1 MKKKILIISI
11 VSVICIVI
19 IAVYFIS
26 NNRISQMQVSDDSS
40 LEFENDLLSM
50 EVNENTEDIEDSLNN
65 VVEEEQNVEESI
77 LEENVQVEEKETS
90 TQPQTAQVN
99 SSSKATSKVENKKAE
114 TKSEVV
120 KETSTTKEE
129 TPTKVDIPST
139 TVSEPK
145 QATKVVE
152 TPTRCT
158 NNNNHGMNVGNSGKW
173 FNSKQ
178 EAVNYYDSLIKTW
191 GDKWEN
197 FEIDS
202 ETYDK
207 NCPYGYEVW
216 TCQFCGKWT
225 INFYYR

>member
-1 MKKKILIISI
+1 MKKKIVIISI
-11 VSVICIVI
+11 ISVLLVVIGVTSYCVNRNKISNIKVSEDSILVNDLSSVETDNDEEKIENI
-19 IAVYFIS
+19 IAEEEQSIDE
-26 NNRISQMQVSDDSS
+26 SDKE
-40 LEFENDLLSM
+40 LEEQ
-50 EVNENTEDIEDSLNN
+50 I
-65 VVEEEQNVEESI
+65 VEEETAI
-77 LEENVQVEEKETS
+77 
-90 TQPQTAQVN
+90 QPQTTQQVK
-99 SSSKATSKVENKKAE
+99 SSSKTTNKVETKKAE

-139 TVSEPK
+139 TTVEPK
-145 QATKVVE
+145 QETKVVE

-158 NNNNHGMNVGNSGKW
+158 NNNNHGMNIGNSGKW

-202 ETYDK
+202 DTYDK

-216 TCQFCGKWT
+216 TCPFCGKWT

>member
-1 MKKKILIISI
+1 MKKKIVIISI
-11 VSVICIVI
+11 ISVLLVVI
-19 IAVYFIS
+19 GVTSYCVNRNKIS
-26 NNRISQMQVSDDSS
+26 NIKVSEDSI
-40 LEFENDLLSM
+40 LVNDLSSV
-50 EVNENTEDIEDSLNN
+50 ETDNDEENTENIIAEEEQSIDESDKELEEQI
-65 VVEEEQNVEESI
+65 VEEETAI
-77 LEENVQVEEKETS
+77 
-90 TQPQTAQVN
+90 QPQTTQQVK
-99 SSSKATSKVENKKAE
+99 SSSKTTNKVETKKAE

-139 TVSEPK
+139 TVEPK
-145 QATKVVE
+145 QETKVVE

-158 NNNNHGMNVGNSGKW
+158 NNNNHGMNIGNSGKW

-202 ETYDK
+202 DTYDK

-216 TCQFCGKWT
+216 TCPFCGKWT

>member
-1 MKKKILIISI
+1 MKKKIIIISI
-11 VSVICIVI
+11 ISVLLVI
-19 IAVYFIS
+19 IGVTSCCVIRNKIS
-26 NNRISQMQVSDDSS
+26 NIQVSEDSI
-40 LEFENDLLSM
+40 LENDLSSV
-50 EVNENTEDIEDSLNN
+50 EIDNYEENTENLII
-65 VVEEEQNVEESI
+65 EEEQKLDESNTE
-77 LEENVQVEEKETS
+77 LEEQIAETETS
-90 TQPQTAQVN
+90 IQPQTTQQVK
-99 SSSKATSKVENKKAE
+99 SSSKATSKIETNKAE

-145 QATKVVE
+145 KETKVVE
-152 TPTRCT
+152 NPTRCT

-178 EAVNYYDSLIKTW
+178 DAINYYDSLIKTW

-216 TCQFCGKWT
+216 SCPFCGKWT

>member
-1 MKKKILIISI
+1 MKKKIIIISI
-11 VSVICIVI
+11 LIVLLVI
-19 IAVYFIS
+19 IGVTSYCVSRNKIS
-26 NNRISQMQVSDDSS
+26 NIEVSEDSI
-40 LEFENDLLSM
+40 LANDLSSV
-50 EVNENTEDIEDSLNN
+50 EVDNDEENIENLI
-65 VVEEEQNVEESI
+65 VEEEQNLDESNIEVEE
-77 LEENVQVEEKETS
+77 QQTETS
-90 TQPQTAQVN
+90 IQPQTTQQVK
-99 SSSKATSKVENKKAE
+99 SSSKTTNKVETKKAE

-139 TVSEPK
+139 AAVEPK
-145 QATKVVE
+145 QETKVVE

-178 EAVNYYDSLIKTW
+178 EAINYYDSIIKTW

-216 TCQFCGKWT
+216 TCPFCGKWT

>member
-1 MKKKILIISI
+1 MKKKIVIISI
-11 VSVICIVI
+11 ISVLLVVIGVTSYCVSR
-19 IAVYFIS
+19 
-26 NNRISQMQVSDDSS
+26 NRISNIQVSEDSI
-40 LEFENDLLSM
+40 LANDLSSV
-50 EVNENTEDIEDSLNN
+50 ETDNDEENTENLI
-65 VVEEEQNVEESI
+65 VEEEQNLDESNIEVEET
-77 LEENVQVEEKETS
+77 ETETS
-90 TQPQTAQVN
+90 IQPQATQQVK
-99 SSSKATSKVENKKAE
+99 SSSKTTSKVETKKVE

-139 TVSEPK
+139 TAVEPK
-145 QATKVVE
+145 QETKVEE

-216 TCQFCGKWT
+216 SCPFCGKWT

>member
-1 MKKKILIISI
+1 MKKKIVIISI
-11 VSVICIVI
+11 ISVLLVVIGVTSYCVNRNKVSNIK
-19 IAVYFIS
+19 
-26 NNRISQMQVSDDSS
+26 VSEDSILANDLS
-40 LEFENDLLSM
+40 SVENDND
-50 EVNENTEDIEDSLNN
+50 EENTENIIAEEEQSIDESDKELEEQI
-65 VVEEEQNVEESI
+65 VEEETAI
-77 LEENVQVEEKETS
+77 
-90 TQPQTAQVN
+90 QPQTTQQVK
-99 SSSKATSKVENKKAE
+99 SSSKTTNKVETKKAE

-139 TVSEPK
+139 TTAEPK
-145 QATKVVE
+145 QETKVVE

-158 NNNNHGMNVGNSGKW
+158 NNNNHGMNIGNSGKW

-202 ETYDK
+202 DTYDK

-216 TCQFCGKWT
+216 TCPFCGKWT

>member
-1 MKKKILIISI
+1 MKKKIVIISI
-11 VSVICIVI
+11 ISVLLVVIGVTSYCVSRNK
-19 IAVYFIS
+19 IS
-26 NNRISQMQVSDDSS
+26 NIKVSEDSI
-40 LEFENDLLSM
+40 LENDLSNV
-50 EVNENTEDIEDSLNN
+50 EIDKDEESTENLI
-65 VVEEEQNVEESI
+65 VEEEQSIDESDKE
-77 LEENVQVEEKETS
+77 LEEQIVEKEIAI
-90 TQPQTAQVN
+90 QPQNTQQVK
-99 SSSKATSKVENKKAE
+99 SSSKTTSKVETQKDE

-139 TVSEPK
+139 TAVEPK
-145 QATKVVE
+145 QETKVVE
-152 TPTRCT
+152 IPTRCT
-158 NNNNHGMNVGNSGKW
+158 NNNNHGMNIGNSGKW

-191 GDKWEN
+191 GDKGEN

-202 ETYDK
+202 DTYDK

-216 TCQFCGKWT
+216 TCPFCGKWT

>member
-1 MKKKILIISI
+1 MKKKIVIISI
-11 VSVICIVI
+11 ISVLLVVI
-19 IAVYFIS
+19 GVTSYCVNRNKIS
-26 NNRISQMQVSDDSS
+26 NIKVSEDSI
-40 LEFENDLLSM
+40 LVNDLSSV
-50 EVNENTEDIEDSLNN
+50 ETDNDEENTENIIAEEEQSIDESDKELEEQI
-65 VVEEEQNVEESI
+65 VEEETAI
-77 LEENVQVEEKETS
+77 
-90 TQPQTAQVN
+90 QPQTTQQVK
-99 SSSKATSKVENKKAE
+99 SSSKTTNKVETKKAE

-139 TVSEPK
+139 TTVEPK
-145 QATKVVE
+145 QETKVVE

-158 NNNNHGMNVGNSGKW
+158 NNNNHGMNIGNSGKW

-202 ETYDK
+202 DTYDK

-216 TCQFCGKWT
+216 TCPFCGKWT

>member
-1 MKKKILIISI
+1 MKKKIIIISI
-11 VSVICIVI
+11 LIVLLVI
-19 IAVYFIS
+19 IGVTSYCVSKNKIS
-26 NNRISQMQVSDDSS
+26 NTQVSEDSI
-40 LEFENDLLSM
+40 LVNDLSSV
-50 EVNENTEDIEDSLNN
+50 ETGNDEENTENLI
-65 VVEEEQNVEESI
+65 VEEEQNLDESNIEIEEQETEASI
-77 LEENVQVEEKETS
+77 Q
-90 TQPQTAQVN
+90 TQTIQPIK
-99 SSSKATSKVENKKAE
+99 SSSKATSKVETQKAE

-139 TVSEPK
+139 TSNEPK
-145 QATKVVE
+145 QETKVE
-152 TPTRCT
+152 EKPTKCT
-158 NNNNHGMNVGNSGKW
+158 NNSNHGMNVGNSGKW

-178 EAVNYYDSLIKTW
+178 EAVNYYDSIIKTW

-216 TCQFCGKWT
+216 TCPFCGKWT

>member
-1 MKKKILIISI
+1 MKKKIVIISI
-11 VSVICIVI
+11 ISVLLVVI
-19 IAVYFIS
+19 GVTSYCVNRNKIS
-26 NNRISQMQVSDDSS
+26 NIKVSEDSI
-40 LEFENDLLSM
+40 LANDLTSV
-50 EVNENTEDIEDSLNN
+50 ETDTDEENTENIIA
-65 VVEEEQNVEESI
+65 EEEQNLDENNIELKEQIVET
-77 LEENVQVEEKETS
+77 ETS
-90 TQPQTAQVN
+90 IQSQATQQVK
-99 SSSKATSKVENKKAE
+99 SSSKTTNKVETKKAE

-129 TPTKVDIPST
+129 TPTKVDMPST
-139 TVSEPK
+139 TSVEPK
-145 QATKVVE
+145 QETKVVE

-158 NNNNHGMNVGNSGKW
+158 NNNNHGMNIGNSGKW

-202 ETYDK
+202 DTYDK

-216 TCQFCGKWT
+216 TCPFCGKWT

>member
-1 MKKKILIISI
+1 MKKKIVIISI
-11 VSVICIVI
+11 ISVLLVVI
-19 IAVYFIS
+19 GVTSYCVNRNKIS
-26 NNRISQMQVSDDSS
+26 NIKVSEDSI
-40 LEFENDLLSM
+40 LVNDLSSV
-50 EVNENTEDIEDSLNN
+50 ETDNDEENTENIIAEEEQSIDESDKELEEQI
-65 VVEEEQNVEESI
+65 VEEETAI
-77 LEENVQVEEKETS
+77 
-90 TQPQTAQVN
+90 QPQTTQQVK
-99 SSSKATSKVENKKAE
+99 SSSKTTNKVETKKAE

-139 TVSEPK
+139 TTVEPK
-145 QATKVVE
+145 QETKVVE

-158 NNNNHGMNVGNSGKW
+158 NNNNHGMNIGNSGKW

-197 FEIDS
+197 FEIESD
-202 ETYDK
+202 TYDK

-216 TCQFCGKWT
+216 TCPFCGKWT

>member
-1 MKKKILIISI
+1 MKKKIVIISI
-11 VSVICIVI
+11 ISVLLVVIGVTSYCVNRNKNSNIKVSE
-19 IAVYFIS
+19 
-26 NNRISQMQVSDDSS
+26 DSI
-40 LEFENDLLSM
+40 LVNDLSSV
-50 EVNENTEDIEDSLNN
+50 ETDNDEENTENIIAEEEQSIDESDKELEEQI
-65 VVEEEQNVEESI
+65 VEEETAI
-77 LEENVQVEEKETS
+77 
-90 TQPQTAQVN
+90 QPQTTQQVK
-99 SSSKATSKVENKKAE
+99 SSSKTTNKVETKKAE

-139 TVSEPK
+139 TTVEPK
-145 QATKVVE
+145 QETKVVE

-158 NNNNHGMNVGNSGKW
+158 NNNNHGMNIGNSGKW

-202 ETYDK
+202 DTYDK

-216 TCQFCGKWT
+216 TCPFCGKWT

>member
-1 MKKKILIISI
+1 MKKKIVIISI
-11 VSVICIVI
+11 ISVLLVVI
-19 IAVYFIS
+19 GVTSYCVNRNKIS
-26 NNRISQMQVSDDSS
+26 NIKVSEDSI
-40 LEFENDLLSM
+40 LVNDLSSV
-50 EVNENTEDIEDSLNN
+50 ETDNDDENTENIIA
-65 VVEEEQNVEESI
+65 EEEHSIDESDKE
-77 LEENVQVEEKETS
+77 LEELIVEKETAI
-90 TQPQTAQVN
+90 QPQTTQQVK
-99 SSSKATSKVENKKAE
+99 SSSKTTNKVETKKAE

-139 TVSEPK
+139 TTVEPK
-145 QATKVVE
+145 QETKVVE

-202 ETYDK
+202 DTYDK

-216 TCQFCGKWT
+216 TCPFCGKWT

>member
-1 MKKKILIISI
+1 MKKKIVIISI
-11 VSVICIVI
+11 ISVLLVVIGVTSYCVSRNK
-19 IAVYFIS
+19 IS
-26 NNRISQMQVSDDSS
+26 NIKVSEDSI
-40 LEFENDLLSM
+40 LENDLSNV
-50 EVNENTEDIEDSLNN
+50 EIDKDEESTENLI
-65 VVEEEQNVEESI
+65 VEEEQSIDESDKE
-77 LEENVQVEEKETS
+77 LEEQIVEKEIAI
-90 TQPQTAQVN
+90 QPQNTQQVK
-99 SSSKATSKVENKKAE
+99 SSSKTTSKVEIQKDE

-139 TVSEPK
+139 TAVEPK
-145 QATKVVE
+145 QETKVVE
-152 TPTRCT
+152 IPTRCT
-158 NNNNHGMNVGNSGKW
+158 NNNNHGMNIGNSGKW

-202 ETYDK
+202 DTYDN

-216 TCQFCGKWT
+216 TCPFCGKWT